1 MKKYITVAALLAA
14 ATACANASYED
25 TYGSLCQG
33 NIMAYWS
40 FDSTSG
46 YLSPVFDFT
55 AVPVTAPSW
64 NTLASVSHTETG
76 GWEDSGYA
84 TFNGNGGP
92 YATIPDGGV
101 GATNFNNLTCSFFVN
116 LSTESSGTII
126 SAHPNNGSFNVNA
139 DGTNILFYNGSTQ
152 CASYDLSAFAGKWVN
167 VTFQRI
173 WGVTTVYINGE
184 AQVAENTFSLAGQG
198 LGFQLGSNYANVGTG
213 GKLNNTSLDEV
224 VLWFGAHPTAE
235 QIKTYSI
242 PEPSAFGMLAGIGAL
257 ALVASRRRR
266 VKKA

>member
-46 YLSPVFDFT
+46 YLSPVFEFT
-55 AVPVTAPSW
+55 AVDVTAPGW
-64 NTLASVSHTETG
+64 NTSQAVSHTETG
-76 GWEDSGYA
+76 GWEDSGYV
-84 TFNGNGGP
+84 TFNGTGGP
-92 YATIPDGGV
+92 YAGFPSSGN
-101 GATNFNNLTCSFFVN
+101 GATNFANLTCSFFVN
-116 LSTESSGTII
+116 LSTESSGTIV
-126 SAHPNNGSFNVNA
+126 SAQGGFNVNA

-152 CASYDLSAFAGKWVN
+152 CASYDLSAFTGEWVN
-167 VTFQRI
+167 VTFQRN
-173 WGVTTVYINGE
+173 WEKTTVYINGE

-198 LGFQLGSNYANVGTG
+198 LGFQLGSNYANAGTG

-242 PEPSAFGMLAGIGAL
+242 PEPSAFGMLAGLGAL